1 MVALTIRNIDP
12 DLKRQIKILA
22 ANNDRSMEA
31 EAHDLLKRAAFTTPP
46 QKNIGQ
52 AIRDAVLAVGGIDLD
67 IPPRTAIRR
76 ISRNDPTGY

>member
-1 MVALTIRNIDP
+1 MVALTIRNIDL

-31 EAHDLLKRAAFTTPP
+31 EAHELLKRAAFAVAP

-52 AIRDAVLAVGGIDLD
+52 AIRDSVAKFGGLDLD
-67 IPPRTAIRR
+67 IPPRTEFPR
-76 ISRNDPTGY
+76 DPPNFEE

>member
-22 ANNDRSMEA
+22 AAHDRSMEA
-31 EAHDLLKRAAFTTPP
+31 EAHELLKRAAFANPQ

-52 AIRDAVLAVGGIDLD
+52 AIRDAVLSVGGIDLE
-67 IPPRTAIRR
+67 IPPRTEFAR
-76 ISRNDPTGY
+76 DPPNFEE

>member
-12 DLKRQIKILA
+12 DLKRKIKQLA
-22 ANNDRSMEA
+22 ATHDRSMEA
-31 EAHDLLKRAAFTTPP
+31 EAHELLKRAAFAVTP

-67 IPPRTAIRR
+67 IPPRTEMPR
-76 ISRNDPTGY
+76 DPPNFEE